1 MTYELTPLDILNG
14 SMSIVQVIIN
24 VIVGLML
31 ISKYKK
37 YKSRPLLFMGI
48 SMILLSEVWFTH
60 GLALILILTTGS
72 GLSPEMFFL
81 CAFTLIPWATLAWM
95 VVITDLM
102 YKDKQKLILSIYAI
116 FGVVYNLIFFYLL
129 FTNITLIGQLENPID
144 PHTGTFITVFLL
156 IILINVFITGFL
168 FLRES
173 RKSQDSE
180 IRLKG
185 TLFFL
190 SSTSFV
196 IASIL
201 DTLALN
207 IVIIII
213 VRILLILS
221 AIEVYGAFLL
231 PDWMKKLFL
240 KEESS

>member
-95 VVITDLM
+95 VVITELM

-116 FGVVYNLIFFYLL
+116 FGVIYNLIFFYLL

-168 FLRES
+168 FFY
-173 RKSQDSE
+173 KSDKE
-180 IRLKG
+180 IKIQENQK
-185 TLFFL
+185 F
-190 SSTSFV
+190 
-196 IASIL
+196 
-201 DTLALN
+201 
-207 IVIIII
+207 
-213 VRILLILS
+213 
-221 AIEVYGAFLL
+221 
-231 PDWMKKLFL
+231 
-240 KEESS
+240 

>member
-1 MTYELTPLDILNG
+1 MVELTLLEILNG

-24 VIVGLML
+24 IIVGLML
-31 ISKYKK
+31 ISKYSK

-81 CAFTLIPWATLAWM
+81 CAFTLVPWATLAWM

-102 YKDKQKLILSIYAI
+102 YKDKQKLILSIYAL
-116 FGVVYNLIFFYLL
+116 FGIVYSLVFFYLL
-129 FTNITLIGQLENPID
+129 FTNITLIGQLDSPID
-144 PHTGTFITVFLL
+144 PHTGPFMTGYLL

-168 FLRES
+168 FFRES
-173 RKSQDSE
+173 RKSQDPE

-185 TLFFL
+185 LLFFL

-201 DTLALN
+201 DTLPLN
-207 IVIIII
+207 IVIIIL
-213 VRILLILS
+213 VRILLVLA

-231 PDWMKKLFL
+231 PEWMKNLFL